1 MAKRKTNKNKR
12 KHAKKTASKIDLTVV
27 ALMIFSVLLG
37 VLIYGKSGVI
47 GIKLNEI
54 LGGMM
59 GIIKYVLPIG
69 IFAMAIKMAC
79 DDSDYLSSKIAQC
92 TVLLLSFSVLMCVYQ
107 VNIGNLTIEKTLSEV
122 LKDSYALG
130 TKESGGGAL
139 GALFCV

>member
-130 TKESGGGAL
+130 QKKVEEEH
-139 GALFCV
+139 